1 MIMQKK
7 FLFNSLFEKNENI
20 SKEEMEL
27 LVNKLYAEATI
38 NLTFNKLICPSC
50 NMVGDF
56 EIKGYYERTIIVNNY
71 SVRIKILR
79 IRCKDCGRTHAI
91 FFFDFIPYYQ
101 LSSQDSNA
109 LMLKSYIDYNYD
121 YDLLK
126 KLQKRVEI
134 FKKRIIQFS
143 ISIKEKIEDITIKY
157 IKARMNSYLQIHR
170 GTIIINQSS

>member
-7 FLFNSLFEKNENI
+7 FLFNSLFKKNENI

-50 NMVGDF
+50 NMVGNF

-91 FFFDFIPYYQ
+91 FFSMILYHIISYH
-101 LSSQDSNA
+101 
-109 LMLKSYIDYNYD
+109 LKIA
-121 YDLLK
+121 
-126 KLQKRVEI
+126 
-134 FKKRIIQFS
+134 
-143 ISIKEKIEDITIKY
+143 KY
-157 IKARMNSYLQIHR
+157 
-170 GTIIINQSS
+170 